1 MVTTGRLFFVQDIPE
16 RMAYTRTEG
25 ISLWII
31 ITIAILLVLPGQLV
45 TGFEPPSNLNKANF
59 GFPASVALGPT
70 PATTTRF
77 VMVNQSLPIQALGM
91 AWGGEVGTA
100 GSLAVFTGGNGIWDA
115 PASSPGNLLTVQNT
129 GSGYWQLATPD
140 GNTLLL
146 GGTAYGCPG
155 GVRLGEIY
163 GNNGTFQGLSNELP
177 AAWTQSGP
185 CRDLETMSYGNN
197 TTLMVQAKNTYQNT
211 QVGTLNNGAF
221 TNLTVQFNLY
231 PCCYNYFS
239 AFGNGTFLVVTSG
252 SGYLYR
258 PSTGI
263 VTNVSSVLKG
273 TMNNGLGQAQL
284 VQYYRG
290 NFLIGYQTSL
300 VAYNDSTNSIST
312 LYTVPAGGGQTAFVT
327 QNGNQTYLGVVNGSH
342 TWIYNSSGSGFHLM
356 AIVWGDLADLEAS
369 GQNLFALGMSYG
381 QLEGIL
387 YDFVP
392 STTMVNITETGL
404 PAGTRWSAEV
414 DCSYSSGTGSTLSF
428 AVPPNSTYSY
438 SVNGPAGYGPTPHS
452 GTISVAGSGSTLS
465 VKFGALGSSVSTS
478 TSWQAVGPH
487 EITGGPGG
495 TSTGQLDGPVCGTLE
510 ATGEVQAIATNSAN
524 PLVIYASGGGWIINS
539 ASGVAKTV
547 NGGITWTPV
556 NNGLSDRVVNTL
568 WMDPSNS
575 SILLAGT
582 LNGGIYRTQ
591 NAGLN
596 WSLVQPGS
604 SVKSIVSFN
613 GSVYAAAGAPQGVLR
628 STDDGRTWSDTW
640 SGMSAISSPNVLATN
655 GKILYAGTGAQG
667 GIQGAIYWTTDG
679 LNWTREPS
687 IVGSILGLAAS
698 YANLSTIYAGINPS
712 GAYTNAYVAVSHNR
726 GASWTNLT
734 LPNGW
739 PQPVATDPNYP
750 NIFYVGIDGTFY
762 TSSDNGST
770 FQEANIGGTDVR
782 IILPLSGHPG
792 MLFVGA
798 DQGIYETTN
807 NGVNWT
813 SLAGNLNFSLTYS
826 VAVHNSSLFASMQD
840 FSPVASLNG
849 GATWATTA
857 GFEGGAVYINPL
869 NSSYVYSLTGGGF
882 EFSKNGGANFTSI
895 PLNVNGGN
903 QNIDPIA
910 VDPNNSLR
918 VYVAGVPGV
927 YVSNNGGSTFSLEP
941 WPFTSTFMVV
951 VDPASNLTLFV
962 SNATGSW
969 VTHDGGASWTPIS
982 VPNGGVIW
990 SLTVDPAHPLVMAAT
1005 TTNAHSEVVRSV
1017 DGGDTFAVSEQGV
1030 IWQPFPTGFSLRS
1043 ISFDPTGKYLVL
1055 TTATGIYLSLDTG
1068 LTWGDIAYNATAS
1081 YFTGVAWD
1089 QGYLYASTYGEGIL
1103 RLWMGNATYY
1113 PVQFTEKGLPGAVP
1127 WYVSLLGSVQGTTS
1141 PNMTFMLPDGTY
1153 SYLALPGGAW
1163 NTGEFYP
1170 QNSSG
1175 TVVVNGG
1182 GISVV
1187 IYFPTLQSIT
1197 VNPSSATCYEGR
1209 SVSFNA
1215 TAWTT
1220 SGSPI
1225 GWGTDFSW
1233 SINIPSLGT
1242 LNTTEGELALFTAS
1256 NLPGNLSLFVN
1267 VTYNGRTLQSSPIL
1281 IQVLSPSR
1289 TYNVRFNEGGLPS
1302 GTSWSVTMDGRV
1314 QSSSLSSI
1322 LFTNLLNNTTGYP
1335 FTVGTVSGYAS
1346 SPSSGTIP
1354 VRGANVTQ
1362 NITFSALPPLHYAV
1376 TFTESGLPSGTQW
1389 WINVTGGPSTSSTTT
1404 TLSFSEPNGTYA
1416 YTVAASDKVY
1426 SSLGGSFT
1434 VNGAGVSLRV
1444 PFTLVTYVVTFT
1456 ESGLPSGT
1464 QWWINV
1470 TGGPSTSSTTTTL
1483 SFSEPNGTYA
1493 YTVAASDKVY
1503 SAHGGSFTVNGGAL
1517 SLSVPFTLVTY
1528 VVTFTESG
1536 LPSGTSWS
1544 VTLNGTAKP
1553 GTGNIVFME
1562 PNGTY
1567 SFSVGAVS
1575 GYTVLPSS
1583 GSLTVSGVAVG
1594 KAITFTAMHPG
1605 QYSLTFSESGLPVG
1619 TNWSVTVGSTTH
1631 TSTGSTISFT
1641 EMNGTYS
1648 YTIGAVAGYTA
1659 TPSSG
1664 SVTMNGAAKTVSV
1677 AFAKSSTGTTT
1688 YTVTFTET
1696 GLSVGTSWSVT
1707 LNGSTKSSTTAT
1719 ITFQEANGSYSFTV
1733 GSVSGYTVGPSPG
1746 TIKVNG
1752 AAVSQPIT
1760 FTSSTSQGKGNQTT
1774 GFLGLSG
1781 YDGYILIGVIV
1792 VAVATGALIL
1802 LLRKRSPPRGSGSVE
1817 DSKNIADGA
1826 ASQVAVE

>member
-1 MVTTGRLFFVQDIPE
+1 
-16 RMAYTRTEG
+16 
-25 ISLWII
+25 
-31 ITIAILLVLPGQLV
+31 
-45 TGFEPPSNLNKANF
+45 
-59 GFPASVALGPT
+59 
-70 PATTTRF
+70 
-77 VMVNQSLPIQALGM
+77 
-91 AWGGEVGTA
+91 
-100 GSLAVFTGGNGIWDA
+100 
-115 PASSPGNLLTVQNT
+115 
-129 GSGYWQLATPD
+129 
-140 GNTLLL
+140 
-146 GGTAYGCPG
+146 
-155 GVRLGEIY
+155 
-163 GNNGTFQGLSNELP
+163 
-177 AAWTQSGP
+177 
-185 CRDLETMSYGNN
+185 
-197 TTLMVQAKNTYQNT
+197 MVQAKNTYQNT

-1434 VNGAGVSLRV
+1434 VNGAGVSLSVPFTLVTYVVTFTESGLPSGTQWWINVTGGPSTTSTTTTLSFSEPNGTYAYTVAASDKVYSSLGGSFTVNGAGVSLSVPFTLVTNVVTFTESGLPSGTQWWINVTGGPSTSSTTTTLSFSEPNGTYTYTVAASDKVYSSLGGSFTVNGAGVSLRV